1 MRALARQPCC
11 ASHYHSRLL
20 AHADGSTSGSASNRR
35 SRRLGMQGKT
45 QRTPD
50 QDPFQK
56 DTQRTQLRRQVPPL
70 LDEPVANEY
79 AGLQPTLQDDAG
91 TQPPEQGQIPQH
103 GAAQQTGIPASDA
116 QQGTRTVVDADYIIS
131 EGQETPGTRM
141 REEPTGSTR
150 QSEALLAILQSG
162 ELIEEVI
169 AKHRQDIDATTLQL
183 LARRMEA
190 AKQVEKQ
197 PEVLE
202 GLQLLYRRLK
212 AEVERQEA
220 APELR
225 LLDELMFILD
235 PLEGGPESF
244 QAAMEERQRR
254 ATAHLRSAFTGG
266 VPGGLVGSADVL
278 SLAAQLSGSGGSQ
291 LADQLVQD
299 PVSPTAFVDTAT
311 ELLQRAQEQ
320 QSQLEAYLSALK
332 MQDGTVA
339 ESQEMPYSVTEAQQL
354 LENRQAAA
362 ALVQDCLQLART
374 VIQQL

>member
-1 MRALARQPCC
+1 
-11 ASHYHSRLL
+11 
-20 AHADGSTSGSASNRR
+20 
-35 SRRLGMQGKT
+35 MQGKT

-56 DTQRTQLRRQVPPL
+56 DAQRTQLRRQVPPL
-70 LDEPVANEY
+70 LEEPDASEH

-91 TQPPEQGQIPQH
+91 MQPPKQGQIPQH
-103 GAAQQTGIPASDA
+103 GEAQQTGIPASDA
-116 QQGTRTVVDADYIIS
+116 QQGARTVVDADYIIS
-131 EGQETPGTRM
+131 EGQETPGRRM

-266 VPGGLVGSADVL
+266 VPGGLAGSADVL

-320 QSQLEAYLSALK
+320 QSQLEAYLSALTL
-332 MQDGTVA
+332 QDGTVA